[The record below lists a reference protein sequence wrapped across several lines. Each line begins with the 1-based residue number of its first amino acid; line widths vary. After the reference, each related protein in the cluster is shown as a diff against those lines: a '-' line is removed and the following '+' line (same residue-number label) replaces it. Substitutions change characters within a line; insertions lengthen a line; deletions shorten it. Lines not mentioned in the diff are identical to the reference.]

1 LQGFELP
8 HGLGLDVVVS
18 KGIFL
23 LGIFLGYFAGIAS
36 TSRRIK
42 GGNIR
47 KEILA
52 IKTKFLS

>member
-8 HGLGLDVVVS
+8 HGLDVVVF

-23 LGIFLGYFAGIAS
+23 LGFFLGYFAGIAS
-36 TSRRIK
+36 TSRRLK
-42 GGNIR
+42 GGNIK

-52 IKTKFLS
+52 IKTKFPS